1 MKLYKYPIFQLNLSF
16 NWRFLTPLRSI
27 RNDNSSW
34 RFLTPLRSIRNDNSI
49 VMMREA
55 ETILV
60 RELSLLPISRLN
72 KAYHSERQRRNQA
85 DEFTEGNLT
94 QYYY

>member
-1 MKLYKYPIFQLNLSF
+1 MKLYKYPIFHLNLS
-16 NWRFLTPLRSI
+16 L
-27 RNDNSSW
+27 DW

-55 ETILV
+55 ETILA

-72 KAYHSERQRRNQA
+72 KACHSGRQRGTRQNASSPKVISRNIII
-85 DEFTEGNLT
+85 N
-94 QYYY
+94 Y